1 LSQRLDALRARVK
14 ELPQQS
20 GVYLMK
26 NSAEKILYVGKAK
39 NLRSRVRS
47 YFQDTENISPK
58 TQLLVTQIHT
68 VDYIIT
74 KTEVEAFLLE
84 ASLIKKHRPKYNI
97 RLKDDRT
104 YPYIKLSLKDAFPRL
119 YLSRKVVK
127 DGSQYFGPFT
137 SSFLVNE
144 TIRLLSTV
152 FQIRDCTDYF
162 MKTRK
167 RPCMTYQI
175 GRCTA
180 PCVEYITQEE
190 YKENVKKVAAFL
202 RGRDKKVLNTLE
214 KEMLQAAED
223 ERFETAARLR
233 DGLKGLKSALEKQVV
248 VNEKKD
254 IDQDF
259 VSFVGDERGSSIEVL
274 AVRSGRVMG
283 RRGHFIGH
291 LNVNDAQED
300 MRDWLVSFLNQYYD
314 ENLIP
319 DEVIL
324 PVDLGRDISKLLSDV
339 LEERR
344 NETVKVCHGLDRES
358 QRLLEMAEKNAKDHF
373 RVHVEKSDQKL
384 KGLEQIQRKLSLPQ
398 VPQRIEC
405 YDISHFQGQETVA
418 SQVVFEEGVP
428 AKEHYRLYKIKTVAD
443 GDDYESM
450 KEVLS
455 RRLKHQE
462 YDDPDLI
469 LIDGGKG
476 QLKVAHEV
484 LKELGRDDIPVISI
498 AKARTQGEFSDAEV
512 TATEERI
519 FVPGRLKP
527 VVFPSNS
534 EAFRILVSLRDEAH
548 RFAISYHRKLR
559 ENSSLESALDEISGI
574 GDVIKKRLYE
584 RFETVDAIR
593 AANLEELIEVEG
605 VHKALAQ
612 KILEY
617 LNT

>member
-1 LSQRLDALRARVK
+1 
-14 ELPQQS
+14 
-20 GVYLMK
+20 MK